1 MNLTYVDLYLIHAP
15 VPYPALSKS
24 QPNQPAENVDDTN
37 LFPRK
42 SDNKSITIDLDYVE
56 TWRKMEALVASG
68 RVKSIGVSN
77 FNSVQTDRLIQSAA
91 IKPVVNQ
98 VECHAN
104 LNQRKLIEY
113 LKQRNVWTVCFSPLG
128 RPSANNGLRL
138 AIDHPT
144 VHELSVKYTKTPAQI
159 VLRYLVGF
167 VFFCFCLVISSYSR
181 KLSNNT
187 MSMIISAPK
196 WTYHDSEEYK
206 KTSFTRKH

>member
-1 MNLTYVDLYLIHAP
+1 MDLYLIHAP

-42 SDNKSITIDLDYVE
+42 SDNKSITIDVDYVD
-56 TWRKMEALVASG
+56 TWRKLEALVASG

-77 FNSVQTDRLIQSAA
+77 FNSVQTDRLIQSAS

-104 LNQRKLIEY
+104 LNQRKLIDY
-113 LKQRNVWTVCFSPLG
+113 LKERNVLTVCFSPLG
-128 RPSANNGLRL
+128 RPSVNGSLRL

-144 VHELSVKYTKTPAQI
+144 VHELSVKYKKTPAQI
-159 VLRYLVGF
+159 VLRYSVGF
-167 VFFCFCLVISSYSR
+167 VFTLFPLQYFWHILGNLLI
-181 KLSNNT
+181 LS
-187 MSMIISAPK
+187 MVISAPK
-196 WTYHDSEEYK
+196 WTYHDSEEHK
-206 KTSFTRKH
+206 KTSLTRKHQYIRL